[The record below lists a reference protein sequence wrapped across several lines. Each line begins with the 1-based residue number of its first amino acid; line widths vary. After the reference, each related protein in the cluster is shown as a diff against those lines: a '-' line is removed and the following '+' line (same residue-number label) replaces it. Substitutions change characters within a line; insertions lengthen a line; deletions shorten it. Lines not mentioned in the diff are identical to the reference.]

1 MFDLQNY
8 IDKVTQLKKHNPKSL
23 TNNFLNYK
31 ELQLLSKKANVE
43 LLYNEAAIVILDN
56 DNNVNRVYFI
66 LSSLKNVSMLSDL
79 LRAGNLDK
87 PYIID
92 CLGKEKFLEDLKK
105 AFESSGIKLYTK
117 MNRWRANKLHNLLKL
132 KQTVNMMLAK
142 AEDVKKIKNLLDEVF
157 DPYVSHLPSE
167 EKLKNLIENN
177 LVFCIKEENK
187 IIAVFCFE
195 LLGKESIYFYQDAVD
210 KDYQGTGIG
219 VLLLH
224 YSLQHYKGMKNF
236 TGWIE
241 YTNQVSEKMHSFL
254 GMKKDGLMD
263 YVFIYK

>member
-1 MFDLQNY
+1 MFDLQKY
-8 IDKVTQLKKHNPKSL
+8 IDKVTKLKKQNPKCL
-23 TNNFLNYK
+23 TNNFLNYN
-31 ELQLLSKKANVE
+31 ELQLLSKKAKVE
-43 LLYNEAAIVILDN
+43 LLYNEEAIVILDN
-56 DNNVNRVYFI
+56 DNNVNRVYFN
-66 LSSLKNVSMLSDL
+66 LSSLENANVLSKLLDL
-79 LRAGNLDK
+79 GDLEK

-92 CLGKEKFLEDLKK
+92 CLGKEAFLENLKSV
-105 AFESSGIKLYTK
+105 FESNGINLYTK

-132 KQTVNMMLAK
+132 KQTDNMMSANVDDINEINK
-142 AEDVKKIKNLLDEVF
+142 LLNEVF

-177 LVFCIKEENK
+177 LVFCIKENNK
-187 IIAVFCFE
+187 IIAVFCLE
-195 LLGKESIYFYQDAVD
+195 LLGKESIYFYQDAVR

-224 YSLQHYKGMKNF
+224 YSLQHYKEMKNF

>member
-1 MFDLQNY
+1 MFDLQKY
-8 IDKVTQLKKHNPKSL
+8 VDKVTQLKIQYPKYL
-23 TNNFLNYK
+23 TNNFLNYI
-31 ELQLLSKKANVE
+31 ELQSLSKKENVE
-43 LLYNEAAIVILDN
+43 LLYNKEAIVILDK

-66 LSSLKNVSMLSDL
+66 LSSLENADMLSKL
-79 LRAGNLDK
+79 LESGSLDK

-92 CLGKEKFLEDLKK
+92 CLGKEAFLENLKS
-105 AFESSGIKLYTK
+105 AFENNGINLYTK

-132 KQTVNMMLAK
+132 KQNDSMMPAK
-142 AEDVKKIKNLLDEVF
+142 LEYVSEIKKLLDEVF

-167 EKLKNLIENN
+167 AKLKKLIENN
-177 LVFCIKEENK
+177 LVFCIKEEKK

-195 LLGKESIYFYQDAVD
+195 LLGKESIYFYQDAVH

-224 YSLQHYKGMKNF
+224 YSLQNYKDKKNF

-241 YTNQVSEKMHSFL
+241 YTNKVSEKMHSFL